1 MLDDDDDDV
10 DLASAAQAVLSKSG
24 TKLPATTKRKGAL
37 NRPGQEAKAWAR
49 KFTDDPRWE
58 KMMWFWV
65 ENPEMMPPGVFNT
78 LMFYRF
84 GKPPQTLK
92 VKGEIMARPYL
103 GDGPEALALRA
114 AQLAKR
120 LQQLSDPASRAKL
133 VGSTQ
138 DSDIIDA
145 EVVGRTTG

>member
-1 MLDDDDDDV
+1 MYDDDDDD
-10 DLASAAQAVLSKSG
+10 DSLSLPSKVGSPPA
-24 TKLPATTKRKGAL
+24 LPARKPKGAL
-37 NRPGQEAKAWAR
+37 PRPGQEAKAWSR

-58 KMMWFWV
+58 KMIWFWI

-103 GDGPEALALRA
+103 GDTPDALALRA

-120 LQQLSDPASRAKL
+120 LRTLSRETQGLLEESR
-133 VGSTQ
+133 
-138 DSDIIDA
+138 DHSDIVDA
-145 EVVGRTTG
+145 EVMAAKPVAGK